1 MENGN
6 STGKVIASLILGVTI
21 GSVLGILFAPD
32 NGRSTRKKILG
43 KKDELAQ
50 AVRDQFN
57 DLMDS
62 VKTGVDHA
70 KSGLDSAKDEINQ
83 AKY

>member
-1 MENGN
+1 MGNQN
-6 STGKVIASLILGVTI
+6 STGKIIASVILGVTI

-32 NGRSTRKKILG
+32 SGRSTRKKILG

-50 AVRDQFN
+50 AVREQFN

-62 VKTGVDHA
+62 VKSGVDNA
-70 KSGLDSAKDEINQ
+70 KSGLDSAKDEINK

>member
-6 STGKVIASLILGVTI
+6 SASKIMASLILGITI

-32 NGRSTRKKILG
+32 NGKSTRKKILG

-50 AVRDQFN
+50 AVREQFN
-57 DLMDS
+57 DLMES
-62 VKTGVDHA
+62 VKGGVDHA